1 MFKPSIHDLAREFF
15 RRAKDSVIRDATDIG
30 LSKDDD
36 IVTYGYLPD
45 RLARSTGW
53 HPAYT
58 RSLVN
63 ELVAQRHP
71 LAIALNSTTGWSRIS
86 GEYALLLKDVKAHEG
101 RHRHDSHGSPFNW
114 RH

>member
-1 MFKPSIHDLAREFF
+1 MFKPSLHDLAQEFF
-15 RRAKDSVIRDATDIG
+15 RRAKDSVIKDASAIG
-30 LSKDDD
+30 LSQDDD

-53 HPAYT
+53 HPDYT

-63 ELVAQRHP
+63 ELIAQRHP
-71 LAIALNSTTGWSRIS
+71 LAMTLNATMGWSRLS
-86 GEYALLLKDVKAHEG
+86 GEYALLLKDVKAHES
-101 RHRHDSHGSPFNW
+101 RHRNPPPGSSFTW